1 MKRSFLS
8 EFIVIFLMLI
18 TITTVRGQ
26 ENRYW
31 QFGVFGGVSSPI
43 GDYDG
48 KVGHANKGVIAGT
61 TLNYY
66 FTNVGFGIGLDARFI
81 NHPLDK
87 KDTIH
92 VENGIVS
99 NLYDT
104 EPRFRH
110 ISLAIGPTY
119 QFRKGKFGAELYSK
133 GGVMLQQFPKYVRML
148 VVSNYTNPEEPTANR
163 YDVLKTTGPTK
174 ANAWNLI
181 AGLNLNYQ
189 IKNSWGIFLNAD
201 YQTSVGTK
209 FFDKESQFK
218 IGNLPVSTRYTHED
232 IGTGTTKIQMF
243 NFGIGV
249 KYLFGKFRNFDE
261 LNADL

>member
-8 EFIVIFLMLI
+8 EFTLVLLVLI
-18 TITTVRGQ
+18 TITTATGQ

-31 QFGVFGGVSSPI
+31 QFGIFGGVSNPI

-48 KVGHANKGVIAGT
+48 KVGHANRGALAGT
-61 TLNYY
+61 VLNYY
-66 FTNVGFGIGLDARFI
+66 FSKAGFGIGADARFI

-92 VENGIVS
+92 IDNGIVS

-110 ISLAIGPTY
+110 ISLAVGPTY
-119 QFRKGKFGAELYSK
+119 QFRKGKFGAELYTK
-133 GGVMLQQFPKYVRML
+133 GGISIQQFPKYVRML
-148 VVSNYTNPEEPTANR
+148 VVSNYANPDEPTSNR
-163 YDVLKTTGPTK
+163 YDVLKTTGPTR

-181 AGLNLNYQ
+181 AGINLNYQ

-201 YQTSVGTK
+201 YQTSLGTK

-218 IGNLPVSTRYTHED
+218 VGNLPVSARYTHED

-249 KYLFGKFRNFDE
+249 KYLFGKFRDIDD
-261 LNADL
+261 LQIAD

>member
-1 MKRSFLS
+1 MKRSFLR
-8 EFIVIFLMLI
+8 EFTVILLMSVTATSL
-18 TITTVRGQ
+18 VGQ
-26 ENRYW
+26 ENRFL
-31 QFGVFGGVSSPI
+31 QFGVFGGVSNPI

-119 QFRKGKFGAELYSK
+119 QFRKGKFGAELYTK
-133 GGVMLQQFPKYVRML
+133 GGIMLQQFPKYVRML
-148 VVSNYTNPEEPTANR
+148 VVSNYTNPEEPTSNR
-163 YDVLKTTGPTK
+163 YDVLKTTGPQK
-174 ANAWNLI
+174 ANTWNLI
-181 AGLNLNYQ
+181 SGINLNYQ
-189 IKNSWGIFLNAD
+189 IKDAWGIFLNAD
-201 YQTSVGTK
+201 YQTSLGTK
-209 FFDKESQFK
+209 FFDKESQFRV
-218 IGNLPVSTRYTHED
+218 GNLPVSTRYTYEN
-232 IGTGTTKIQMF
+232 IGTGTTKIQML
-243 NFGIGV
+243 NWGIGV
-249 KYLFGKFRNFDE
+249 KYLFGRFRDFKQLE
-261 LNADL
+261 IIE